1 MATPGQPRGVADSRS
16 GRRVGNMGACRTLG
30 AVSPAPARP
39 HPMPR
44 RLRLPTSLPRRST
57 PHQLAGW
64 VLALAVCGVAHAA
77 FAKPPLPLESAA
89 PAGLPAS
96 SAAAAA
102 PAPRPDCSR
111 PLTLGLH
118 EHGLLY
124 TAQTGE
130 GIDKDIADE
139 MARRSGCHITLT
151 VLPRSRIW
159 QLIESGA
166 LDLTLSGIRTAE
178 RDRFA
183 AFAWYVSNKYY
194 LLVRR
199 DAEVRSVGD
208 FRRKGALHVGLIR
221 SFRYG
226 DQANQFVDALEAEQ
240 RITYAGSLEPLY
252 TILLDGG
259 IQAMVIEPFDFP
271 VIAGAQLKAQTTIL
285 EFGDPSVPHGLVM
298 SKKSLSPAQQD
309 AWREVVN
316 AMRADG
322 TILRIFDKYFPAD
335 LARQMIQF

>member
-1 MATPGQPRGVADSRS
+1 MPSLSRF
-16 GRRVGNMGACRTLG
+16 
-30 AVSPAPARP
+30 PKP
-39 HPMPR
+39 
-44 RLRLPTSLPRRST
+44 LPRRRT
-57 PHQLAGW
+57 RQQVAGW
-64 VLALAVCGVAHAA
+64 LLALAACGGARAA
-77 FAKPPLPLESAA
+77 VVEAPPPQESAA
-89 PAGLPAS
+89 PVVTPAS
-96 SAAAAA
+96 A
-102 PAPRPDCSR
+102 PGVAVTAGPPDCSR
-111 PLTLGLH
+111 PLSLGLH

-159 QLIESGA
+159 QLVESGA
-166 LDLTLSGIRTAE
+166 LDFTLSGITNPQ
-178 RDRFA
+178 RDKFA

-199 DAEVRSVGD
+199 DADVHNVAD
-208 FRRKGALHVGLIR
+208 FRRKHALRIGLIR

-226 DQANQFVDALEAEQ
+226 DQANGFVDELEAED
-240 RITYAGSLEPLY
+240 RITYAGSLDPLY
-252 TILLDGG
+252 TILLDDG

-271 VIAGAQLKAQTTIL
+271 VIAGAQLKAQTAIL
-285 EFGDPSVPHGLVM
+285 DFGDPSVPHGLVM
-298 SKKSLSPAQQD
+298 SRKSLSVAQQA

-322 TILRIFDKYFPAD
+322 TIRHIFEKYFPAD
-335 LARQMIQF
+335 LAKQMTQF